1 MTSTLDH
8 INAKLQNV
16 PQHIL
21 ERVLGYVEGLLER
34 RDFEVTEEMKT
45 EMRAI
50 AARPVSEHF
59 SEEEVEGEIMH
70 KYGI

>member
-16 PQHIL
+16 PQDIL
-21 ERVLGYVEGLLER
+21 ERVLGYVEGLLDS
-34 RDFEVTEEMKT
+34 RDFELTEKMKA
-45 EMRAI
+45 EMRTI
-50 AARPVSEHF
+50 ASRPFSEHF
-59 SEEEVEGEIMH
+59 SEEQVEKEIMH

>member
-16 PQHIL
+16 PQDIL

>member
-16 PQHIL
+16 PQDIL

-59 SEEEVEGEIMH
+59 SEEEVEGEIMR